1 MALRIFSWVFRFALA
16 AIFIYAGAVKMYP
29 PIQRDFFMMD
39 LSTYQLLPTWAIVAV
54 AYALPPFEVLLGLLL
69 LSGWKL
75 RYSSAASALLLLGF
89 MGVMLFTYL
98 RGVEANCGCFG
109 DGEPISAWTLTRDSL
124 ILVPAIFLIVYSWR
138 LRPQSR
144 ATPAAA

>member
-1 MALRIFSWVFRFALA
+1 MVLRVLSWIFRFGLA
-16 AIFIYAGAVKMYP
+16 GIFIYAGGVKMWP

-39 LSTYQLLPTWAIVAV
+39 LSTYQLLPEWAIVFI

-109 DGEPISAWTLTRDSL
+109 DGEPISPWTLTRDSL

-138 LRPQSR
+138 LRPPSQ
-144 ATPAAA
+144 ATPAPA